1 MLHRWHRSGKLSAHV
16 TSSTFSSRGTQESG
30 ACRRWW
36 SRREFGCW
44 RAATEDLS
52 ILMVPW
58 AYSHTGGAKS
68 DRLRGPSALR
78 YACVF
83 ADLECMRITRL
94 HADLPL
100 ADGTELTLPAR
111 SSEHAV
117 RVLRLEA
124 GDPLTLFNGDGS
136 DYQAIIGAIAKH
148 AVTVRITSHQ
158 LLQNESTLP
167 LVLAQGI
174 ARGDKMDLIV
184 QKATELG
191 AIAMV
196 PLLTERSEVRLDGPR
211 ALKRVAHWQSV
222 AISACEQS
230 GRARVP
236 RIHPIQP
243 LADWLAGL
251 ADHDALRLALMP
263 QAAATI
269 RGLHFAQAGGVLVI
283 GPEGGLG
290 DGDIRMLEE
299 HGFLGLR
306 LGPRILRTETA
317 GLTALS
323 ALQACHGD
331 LQ

>member
-1 MLHRWHRSGKLSAHV
+1 
-16 TSSTFSSRGTQESG
+16 
-30 ACRRWW
+30 
-36 SRREFGCW
+36 
-44 RAATEDLS
+44 
-52 ILMVPW
+52 
-58 AYSHTGGAKS
+58 
-68 DRLRGPSALR
+68 
-78 YACVF
+78 
-83 ADLECMRITRL
+83 MRIIRL
-94 HADLPL
+94 HVDLPL
-100 ADGTELTLPAR
+100 PVDTELKLPPGP
-111 SSEHAV
+111 SEHAA

-136 DYQAIIGAIAKH
+136 DYQAIICAIDKRT
-148 AVTVRITSHQ
+148 VTVRITSLQ
-158 LLQNESTLP
+158 LLQNESALP

-191 AIAMV
+191 VVGIV

-230 GRARVP
+230 GRARIP
-236 RIHPIQP
+236 MIQPIQT
-243 LADWLAGL
+243 LADWLTGMPDDGAV
-251 ADHDALRLALMP
+251 RLALMP
-263 QAAATI
+263 QAANTI
-269 RGLHFAQAGGVLVI
+269 HGLRFAPAGAVLVI

-290 DGDIRMLEE
+290 DADTRVLDERR
-299 HGFLGLR
+299 FLGLR

-317 GLTALS
+317 GLAALS